1 MEGME
6 DVEGV
11 EGVEVMGGGGG
22 MPRRKRSRP
31 AESAAKE
38 KEAIKVVSRATV
50 SVAIGSTATVSVLQ
64 RLYYTYYGAD
74 SKMSYTH

>member
-1 MEGME
+1 MVEADALEAFAAEDAEGME

-11 EGVEVMGGGGG
+11 EVVGGGGG

-38 KEAIKVVSRATV
+38 KEAIKVGRIATAV
-50 SVAIGSTATVSVLQ
+50 
-64 RLYYTYYGAD
+64 
-74 SKMSYTH
+74 

>member
-1 MEGME
+1 ME

-38 KEAIKVVSRATV
+38 KEAIKVR
-50 SVAIGSTATVSVLQ
+50 G
-64 RLYYTYYGAD
+64 
-74 SKMSYTH
+74 K